1 MFERFT
7 DRARRL
13 IVQAQEEARTLG
25 HNYIGTEHLLLGLIS
40 DGGGMGAKALES
52 LGVSAAELRAA
63 VAELVATGQHSQSAH
78 IPFTPPAKQVLRL
91 SLGEAARFGHN
102 YIGTEHLLLALIQER
117 EEVAGRV
124 LAAAGADLET
134 ARAEVERLLAE
145 YRQRA
150 APDAEGRQGP
160 GADSGNTEA

>member
-13 IVQAQEEARTLG
+13 IVQAQEEARTL
-25 HNYIGTEHLLLGLIS
+25 
-40 DGGGMGAKALES
+40 
-52 LGVSAAELRAA
+52 
-63 VAELVATGQHSQSAH
+63 
-78 IPFTPPAKQVLRL
+78 
-91 SLGEAARFGHN
+91 GHN

>member
-1 MFERFT
+1 
-7 DRARRL
+7 
-13 IVQAQEEARTLG
+13 
-25 HNYIGTEHLLLGLIS
+25 
-40 DGGGMGAKALES
+40 
-52 LGVSAAELRAA
+52 
-63 VAELVATGQHSQSAH
+63 
-78 IPFTPPAKQVLRL
+78 
-91 SLGEAARFGHN
+91 
-102 YIGTEHLLLALIQER
+102 
-117 EEVAGRV
+117 VAGRV